1 MSRRSTRIAAVC
13 SALLV
18 VGALSATP
26 AMADK
31 PDLTSKSLPSSD
43 QFCTVVAQPT
53 PLGQDVAF
61 TPAPV
66 TTCFDSLGQA
76 LESVSGEPVTDPRV
90 LAGDPTALREYA
102 QEQNAS
108 AQSRATGDRTAS
120 AAMRMIGVSYKGKDY
135 TSGNQVFYGN
145 YSGGC
150 EGVTFGFPKLST
162 YLQNN
167 VISSMMTWGNC
178 WSTLYDLQYYI
189 KGESTNC
196 VPHCTTLGS
205 MDNRASS
212 IVFRPQGTID

>member
-31 PDLTSKSLPSSD
+31 PDLTSKSLPSGGQS
-43 QFCTVVAQPT
+43 CTVIAQPT

-61 TPAPV
+61 TPAP
-66 TTCFDSLGQA
+66 TITCFDSLGEA

-90 LAGDPTALREYA
+90 LAGDPTALRAYA
-102 QEQNAS
+102 QEQNS
-108 AQSRATGDRTAS
+108 AAPSGVTGSTTTA

-135 TSGNQVFYGN
+135 TSSNQVFYGN
-145 YSGGC
+145 NSGGC

-167 VISSMMTWGNC
+167 VISSMTTFGNC
-178 WSTLYDLQYYI
+178 WSTLYDLEKYV

-212 IVFRPQGTID
+212 MVFRPQGNID